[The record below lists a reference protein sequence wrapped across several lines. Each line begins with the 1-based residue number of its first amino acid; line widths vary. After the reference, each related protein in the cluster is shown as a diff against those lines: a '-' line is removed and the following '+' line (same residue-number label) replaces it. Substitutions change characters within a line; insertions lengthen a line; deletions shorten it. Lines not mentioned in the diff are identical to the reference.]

1 MGRKEACQGSTAGH
15 RASMQQAHPG
25 LSFPRIGQAFGM
37 ETCHSLLPTGPGT
50 CGKGQLTET
59 PVGTCEERAADYQE
73 KLNIQVV
80 GACLGFCFLRP
91 ALQNTMHESAS
102 PGRAHTPH
110 SVHASFTARVF
121 VPFVPEPLDSISPV

>member
-1 MGRKEACQGSTAGH
+1 MGRKEACQESTAGH

-59 PVGTCEERAADYQE
+59 PVGTCEERGADYPRE
-73 KLNIQVV
+73 TEYSGCGGHVL
-80 GACLGFCFLRP
+80 
-91 ALQNTMHESAS
+91 
-102 PGRAHTPH
+102 
-110 SVHASFTARVF
+110 VF
-121 VPFVPEPLDSISPV
+121 VF

>member
-1 MGRKEACQGSTAGH
+1 MGCKEACQDSTAGH
-15 RASMQQAHPG
+15 RASMPQAHPG

-59 PVGTCEERAADYQE
+59 PMGTCEERVADYQE

-80 GACLGFCFLRP
+80 GGMSWFMFFKACP
-91 ALQNTMHESAS
+91 SEH
-102 PGRAHTPH
+102 RA
-110 SVHASFTARVF
+110 
-121 VPFVPEPLDSISPV
+121 